1 MVLTP
6 KYPFITP
13 HRQIYKG
20 YVEEGEGQYPIAKTK
35 DWVEDLGTL
44 QDKLFF
50 AGKNGFLLST
60 LTALIDIR

>member
-1 MVLTP
+1 MVFTP

-20 YVEEGEGQYPIAKTK
+20 YVEEGEGQHPIAKTK
-35 DWVEDLGTL
+35 DWVEDLGGL

-50 AGKNGFLLST
+50 AAKHGFVYST
-60 LTALIDIR
+60 ITALIDIR

>member
-1 MVLTP
+1 MVFTP

-20 YVEEGEGQYPIAKTK
+20 YVEEGEGQHPIAKTK
-35 DWVEDLGTL
+35 DWVEELGGL

-50 AGKNGFLLST
+50 AAKHGFVYST
-60 LTALIDIR
+60 ITALIDIR